1 MKIIGERLIGPWIAV
16 IALAIYAT
24 LYELLL
30 LYLAQNELDSAA
42 FILLCTGLAVA
53 PFIALI
59 HISRMA
65 KGFAYSV
72 VRLVFLTVMMAVPS
86 FIFFAAGSNSGG
98 GVEAF
103 LLVLTPGIL
112 SLWLSV
118 FFGVAAMQRS
128 RRTSE

>member
-1 MKIIGERLIGPWIAV
+1 MP
-16 IALAIYAT
+16 
-24 LYELLL
+24 LLL
-30 LYLAQNELDSAA
+30 LSLVPSGLDSAA
-42 FILLCTGLAVA
+42 FILLCTGLAVT

-72 VRLVFLTVMMAVPS
+72 ARLVFLTVMMAVPT
-86 FIFFAAGSNSGG
+86 FIFFAVGSDFGG
-98 GVEAF
+98 GAEAF